1 VGTGRLEVKIIRGL
15 TKRRKRQNRNKQDRN
30 NNNKNKKGSGQ
41 REDDN
46 GSNWKERAQRRR
58 GERRSFDR
66 GDYAYGQGPESMIP
80 GDGWEYDIAP
90 DQMPN
95 LDISGNEGL
104 PDMSFGM
111 GGNTFVLK
119 RAKIPTYLLLK
130 FWVFPITLL

>member
-1 VGTGRLEVKIIRGL
+1 
-15 TKRRKRQNRNKQDRN
+15 
-30 NNNKNKKGSGQ
+30 
-41 REDDN
+41 
-46 GSNWKERAQRRR
+46 
-58 GERRSFDR
+58 
-66 GDYAYGQGPESMIP
+66 MIP

-119 RAKIPTYLLLK
+119 EGKNSHIPAFEVLGVPNYPFVRVMAMDNYRRSHWSMINEAPELMLFVWGESGQKIFRKYCQDKACGAFKGVYSGIVGQL
-130 FWVFPITLL
+130 

>member
-1 VGTGRLEVKIIRGL
+1 
-15 TKRRKRQNRNKQDRN
+15 
-30 NNNKNKKGSGQ
+30 
-41 REDDN
+41 
-46 GSNWKERAQRRR
+46 
-58 GERRSFDR
+58 
-66 GDYAYGQGPESMIP
+66 MIP

-119 RAKIPTYLLLK
+119 EGKNSHIPAFEVL
-130 FWVFPITLL
+130 VFPITLCKSYGYGQLSSESLEYDNEAPELMFLFGEKVDRKFSEILSR

>member
-1 VGTGRLEVKIIRGL
+1 MGKD
-15 TKRRKRQNRNKQDRN
+15 RKHD
-30 NNNKNKKGSGQ
+30 S
-41 REDDN
+41 
-46 GSNWKERAQRRR
+46 
-58 GERRSFDR
+58 
-66 GDYAYGQGPESMIP
+66 

-119 RAKIPTYLLLK
+119 EGKNSTYLLLK
-130 FWVFPITLL
+130 FGCSQLPFCKSYGYGQLSSESLEYDKRSSGADVFVWGESGQKIFRKYCQDKACGAFKGVYSGIVGQL